1 MYVSAISADGT
12 QLLGSTFLGGENNEG
27 FNDSLRFN
35 YGDSF
40 RGEVEVQRGGGPVYL
55 VATAD
60 SSGYPITP
68 GATDYQGGLDGVLS
82 VFSRNMDSLF
92 YSTYVG
98 TEGDEALYSLSLTSK
113 GQCTELFSGIRC
125 RCD

>member
-60 SSGYPITP
+60 SSGYPIT
-68 GATDYQGGLDGVLS
+68 LVLQITKADWTAY
-82 VFSRNMDSLF
+82 F
-92 YSTYVG
+92 
-98 TEGDEALYSLSLTSK
+98 LYSAETWTRFLQYLC
-113 GQCTELFSGIRC
+113 GHRRGRGLVQLVVNF
-125 RCD
+125 